1 MKAITLSMQS
11 EVLPD
16 DYPYFL
22 VLDDN
27 LHPDSTTWNNPW
39 YLAIV
44 GKHGEIIEQS
54 TQGHPSVR
62 SALFGK
68 CFESG
73 ILYGM
78 VGTLAECKWWK
89 SISLSSEAC
98 KQFDKDVVAD
108 LKSQGKP
115 NTMTTDIPKM
125 VTGPI
130 DDFVKAYANSEE
142 VFIKQADRKVAQ
154 SQAAIN
160 SKRIYKLEQAVTERK
175 GLVKQIAKMQK
186 MLDEFDKI
194 KKELDQAR
202 ELQKLLKKL
211 R

>member
-1 MKAITLSMQS
+1 MKAFTLSTQTT
-11 EVLPD
+11 ELPEG
-16 DYPYFL
+16 YECFL

-44 GKHGEIIEQS
+44 GKYGEIIEQS
-54 TQGHPSVR
+54 TQGHPSMHM
-62 SALFGK
+62 ALFGK
-68 CFESG
+68 YFESG

-89 SISLSSEAC
+89 NLSLSSEAS
-98 KQFDKDVVAD
+98 KQFDKTVVDD
-108 LKSQGKP
+108 LKAQAKP
-115 NTMTTDIPKM
+115 NTITTDIPKM

-130 DDFVKAYANSEE
+130 DDFMKAYSNSEE
-142 VFIKQADRKVAQ
+142 VFVKQADRKVAQ

-160 SKRIYKLEQAVTERK
+160 SKRIYKLEQAVAERK
-175 GLVKQIAKMQK
+175 GLAKQIAKMQK

-194 KKELDQAR
+194 NKELDQAR